1 MKPKKW
7 YKDKSRKEIAGV
19 IAGLYDYFDLYE
31 NYGWKLENVRLVI
44 IFLAIITNLPFLTA
58 YIVLA
63 ILLPDK
69 SELNGSIIS
78 VVGKSTME
86 IIEPF

>member
-7 YKDKSRKEIAGV
+7 YKDKSRKEIDGV

-31 NYGWKLENVRLVI
+31 NYGWKLENVRLVV

-58 YIVLA
+58 LA
-63 ILLPDK
+63 APITSLVPQINASCLSP
-69 SELNGSIIS
+69 
-78 VVGKSTME
+78 V
-86 IIEPF
+86 

>member
-1 MKPKKW
+1 MLGLQVAEW
-7 YKDKSRKEIAGV
+7 ISYGWLISTWNLGKDKSRKEIAGV

-31 NYGWKLENVRLVI
+31 NYGWKLENVRLVVI
-44 IFLAIITNLPFLTA
+44 LLAIITNLPFLTA

-69 SELNGSIIS
+69 SELN
-78 VVGKSTME
+78 
-86 IIEPF
+86 

>member
-31 NYGWKLENVRLVI
+31 NYGWKLENVRLVVI
-44 IFLAIITNLPFLTA
+44 LLAIIT
-58 YIVLA
+58 IVNWNKDRTEVPQEKYRNLA
-63 ILLPDK
+63 ILFW
-69 SELNGSIIS
+69 G
-78 VVGKSTME
+78 V
-86 IIEPF
+86 F